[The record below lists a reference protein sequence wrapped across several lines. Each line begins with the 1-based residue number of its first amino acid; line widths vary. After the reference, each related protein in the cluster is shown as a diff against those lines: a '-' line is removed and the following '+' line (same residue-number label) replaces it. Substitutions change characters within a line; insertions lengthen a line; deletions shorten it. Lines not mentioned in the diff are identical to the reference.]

1 MLKKIA
7 LIALMSTA
15 ASAAMAAGEWQVK
28 VGGSLVDP
36 TGSTKVANLG
46 KVEADYQYA
55 FTPSVEYFFDDAFSA
70 ELLLA
75 NPIKHDIKVDGAA
88 LPGTSIK
95 QLPPTLTF
103 KYNFVNSSPFTPYIG
118 VGATAFF
125 AFSEKGAVEKV
136 KNDVGVAGQ
145 IGVNFKPA
153 DAKNWGV
160 FLDVR
165 YADLDPKVR
174 LTDATVAATGA
185 DKEFK
190 LKIDPVIYTLG
201 YSYKF

>member
-1 MLKKIA
+1 MLKQVA
-7 LIALMSTA
+7 LIAVMGLS
-15 ASAAMAAGEWQVK
+15 ASAAMAGPWQVK

-36 TGSTKVANLG
+36 TGSTTVDGLG
-46 KVEADYQYA
+46 KVQADYQYA
-55 FTPSVEYFFDDAFSA
+55 FTPSVEYFFNDMFSA

-75 NPIKHDIKVDGAA
+75 NPMKHDIKVNGVA
-88 LPGTSIK
+88 LDGTSIK

-103 KYNFVNSSPFTPYIG
+103 KYNFVNSSAFTPYIG
-118 VGATAFF
+118 VGATGFF
-125 AFSEKGAVEKV
+125 AFSEKGAVDKV

-174 LTDATVAATGA
+174 LNKDVANAVGTE
-185 DKEFK
+185 EFK
-190 LKIDPVIYTLG
+190 LNLDPVVYTLG
-201 YSYKF
+201 YSYRF